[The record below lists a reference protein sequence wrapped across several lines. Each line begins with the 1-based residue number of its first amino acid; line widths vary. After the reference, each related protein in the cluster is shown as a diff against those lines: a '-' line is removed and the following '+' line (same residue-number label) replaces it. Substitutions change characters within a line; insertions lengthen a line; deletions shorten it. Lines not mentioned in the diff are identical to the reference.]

1 MARTTLFQAANSQ
14 PSLSRRF
21 KGPSLSRF
29 RVTGGSSVRLA
40 PPHPPFKRRIR
51 STASQRA
58 VYPRKTDECLPSS
71 GPNFPVDSLAAAT
84 TKLHG
89 NSINSI
95 RETRVQ
101 FEISTPVFQTK
112 WILLMDEF
120 FFKFEDLFLKL
131 KDRGF
136 NGGEELLRASSKL
149 FPVLGSL
156 CKTVVQVRACGKIN
170 FWERID

>member
-1 MARTTLFQAANSQ
+1 M
-14 PSLSRRF
+14 
-21 KGPSLSRF
+21 
-29 RVTGGSSVRLA
+29 RLA

-101 FEISTPVFQTK
+101 FEISTPIFQTK
-112 WILLMDEF
+112 RILLMDDF
-120 FFKFEDLFLKL
+120 FFLNLRIFFLNLRIVDLMGERSCCEPLRSCSRFLEVCAKRLCKFELVEKLISGGGLIRITNVWFLSSFSF
-131 KDRGF
+131 DRYDYF
-136 NGGEELLRASSKL
+136 RDS
-149 FPVLGSL
+149 
-156 CKTVVQVRACGKIN
+156 ACLIVDGY
-170 FWERID
+170 WRTC

>member
-1 MARTTLFQAANSQ
+1 M
-14 PSLSRRF
+14 
-21 KGPSLSRF
+21 
-29 RVTGGSSVRLA
+29 RLA

-58 VYPRKTDECLPSS
+58 VYPRKTNECLPSS

-112 WILLMDEF
+112 RILLMDEF

-131 KDRGF
+131 KDR
-136 NGGEELLRASSKL
+136 
-149 FPVLGSL
+149 
-156 CKTVVQVRACGKIN
+156 
-170 FWERID
+170 